1 MGTDFSK
8 NFDSKCGWRQCFQDF
23 GEKRKVLDSN
33 PVFNDTLRSLGESL
47 KIFEPRENWTVVLK
61 GTFNS

>member
-1 MGTDFSK
+1 MEEVKEARHLKTKYF
-8 NFDSKCGWRQCFQDF
+8 C
-23 GEKRKVLDSN
+23 EKRKVLDSN

-47 KIFEPRENWTVVLK
+47 KISESRENWTVVLK